1 MEDDKVLTEP
11 TGCHTRG
18 VWSNDVKWGW
28 LNNSNAT
35 LWQTYK
41 KLWKIPIFNGKIHYK
56 WSFSIA
62 MLNYQRVHGPHPG
75 LMAPRHRLSTPL
87 GVGSILRSSGRKK
100 GVLLLA
106 VQKHSQRLENHESTW
121 INCVSICSRVE
132 SPIFRMSAWGG
143 WVV

>member
-62 MLNYQRVHGPHPG
+62 MLNYQRVHVVRMNIHLPAICCSPG
-75 LMAPRHRLSTPL
+75 
-87 GVGSILRSSGRKK
+87 
-100 GVLLLA
+100 
-106 VQKHSQRLENHESTW
+106 VQAFDS
-121 INCVSICSRVE
+121 
-132 SPIFRMSAWGG
+132 
-143 WVV
+143 